1 MQNEMIERSKA
12 GQAAQTVKVKP
23 KWHMTVLHIVYYL
36 ILILFL
42 LAAIVF
48 RALNWFIIVYAAL
61 NLLMMLAAL
70 YSLLKERS

>member
-36 ILILFL
+36 ILIVFL
-42 LAAIVF
+42 LKTTRV
-48 RALNWFIIVYAAL
+48 VYF
-61 NLLMMLAAL
+61 
-70 YSLLKERS
+70 